1 MVQKVCFIG
10 AGKLATQLSK
20 AMRMVGYD
28 IVQIYSR
35 TEESA
40 KSLAKDLQCAYTT
53 NVDTLTTEADLYI
66 CALKDSVIT
75 EVLSKAEG
83 FSDGKVLVH
92 TAGSMPLDVLARY
105 TENYGVLYPMQTFS
119 KKKEIDFSKVP
130 FLIEGSNNKVIES
143 LKNIA
148 EKFNSKSYIISS
160 EDRKKIHLAAVFVS
174 NFANHVYALGSD
186 LVKSANVPFEV
197 LLPLIDETAEKV
209 HYMSP
214 KEAQSG
220 PAVRNDRNV
229 IEMHRSMLKEDV
241 NLLKIYEM
249 MSESIYEMTKK
260 TM

>member
-20 AMRMVGYD
+20 AMRIEGYD

-35 TEESA
+35 TEDSA
-40 KSLAKDLQCAYTT
+40 KSLAKALQCAYTT
-53 NVDTLTTEADLYI
+53 NVGMLTIEADLYV

-75 EVLSKAEG
+75 EVLNKTKG
-83 FSDGKVLVH
+83 FSKGKILVH
-92 TAGSMPLDVLARY
+92 TAGSMPLDILARY
-105 TENYGVLYPMQTFS
+105 AENYGVLYPMQTFS
-119 KKKEIDFSKVP
+119 KKKEVNFSKVP
-130 FLIEGSNNKVIES
+130 FLIEGSNSQVVENLS
-143 LKNIA
+143 NIA
-148 EKFNSKSYIISS
+148 EKFNSKSYIVSS

-186 LVKSANVPFEV
+186 LVQSVNVPFEV

-229 IEMHRSMLKEDV
+229 IEMHLSMLKENE
-241 NLLKIYEM
+241 NLMKIYRM